1 MSNSQEPAPAGLIP
15 QSQLLAEA
23 SEDSLSELFSRDP
36 EGFQRQDRDL
46 IVKALR
52 AQRARFELA
61 EAEGKKAPRQL
72 KAGAKPTSSSTSLD
86 LEDLG
91 L

>member
-1 MSNSQEPAPAGLIP
+1 MHRGVGGITENDV
-15 QSQLLAEA
+15 QLAKA
-23 SEDSLSELFSRDP
+23 STATIIGFNVRPDRRSR
-36 EGFQRQDRDL
+36 
-46 IVKALR
+46 
-52 AQRARFELA
+52 ELA